1 MSDTGAPD
9 MVDGPSR
16 RTTVAVRWSDEDGF
30 GHVNN
35 AAFLT
40 YAEEGRDRL
49 LTELLGEESVWDVVI
64 VRIEVDYRAE
74 VTHRDERVDVE
85 AQVVGVGRSSV
96 RTRERVVRPDGTVA
110 AELTTVSV
118 ARDRAASSSRPWTD
132 VERSG
137 LRR

>member
-1 MSDTGAPD
+1 M
-9 MVDGPSR
+9 

-49 LTELLGEESVWDVVI
+49 LTALVGDASVWDIVI
-64 VRIEVDYRAE
+64 VRLEIDYRAE
-74 VTHRDERVDVE
+74 VTHRDEHVDVDVE
-85 AQVVGVGRSSV
+85 ILEVGRSSV
-96 RTRERVVRPDGTVA
+96 RTHEIVLRPDGTVA

-118 ARDRAASSSRPWTD
+118 ARDRTAGGARPWTHL
-132 VERSG
+132 ERAALEAPREG
-137 LRR
+137 HA